1 MKPILLLFWQICRL
15 KQSPAH
21 LPEQASFALAVIVA
35 NLICSI
41 AVTSL
46 ADGLLETDSGR
57 PIPLLATATS
67 IVVSQATLAALTW
80 LALQLRNLSGRFF
93 ATIAA
98 LFGCD
103 LIITA
108 CFGALLPL
116 LSLMPAVTAL
126 AFLLFLV
133 WSISVM
139 GYIFHR
145 ALDVQLA
152 IGIFMAVGVSIV
164 GVAMSDI
171 ATASA

>member
-1 MKPILLLFWQICRL
+1 MKPILLMFWQICRL
-15 KQSPAH
+15 KQSPAQ
-21 LPEQASFALAVIVA
+21 LPSQTGFALSVIAA
-35 NLICSI
+35 NLGCSI
-41 AVTSL
+41 IVTSL
-46 ADGLLETDSGR
+46 ADVLLDTDSTR

-67 IVVSQATLAALTW
+67 IVVSQATMAALTW
-80 LALQLRNLSGRFF
+80 LALQLRDLSGRYF

-116 LSLMPAVTAL
+116 LSLAPILTAL

-139 GYIFHR
+139 GYILHR
-145 ALDVQLA
+145 ALEVQLPA
-152 IGIFMAVGVSIV
+152 GIFMAVGISII

-171 ATASA
+171 ATG